1 MVFLLKFTYG
11 LGIKATFGQPPS
23 GSGFTLLYRM
33 SHKMWLLL
41 APYLICKERKKFWA
55 TKD

>member
-11 LGIKATFGQPPS
+11 LGIKAMFGQPPS
-23 GSGFTLLYRM
+23 GFGFTLLYRM

-41 APYLICKERKKFWA
+41 APYLICKERKKF
-55 TKD
+55 